1 MSDTIHNTQQIVA
14 GEKPALAPQ
23 DRFFTGPP
31 PANPFMSLRR
41 YWDVLHRRRLVVV
54 SIWLVSLVLA
64 GLFSLWTKP
73 IYQATARV
81 EVGGDT
87 AQLQSIQD
95 IYQNTPG
102 DETFLQTQVKIL
114 ESANLARQTINQLK
128 LQNSL
133 PSTRVDL
140 QGASTPDSAIS
151 DQLVQTFQ
159 SKISVQ
165 LFPDTRI
172 IEISVDEQ
180 DPQLAAAIANSLVDN
195 YSEYNFQKRL
205 DSTKQASRWM
215 EQQIG
220 ELKHRVELSQ
230 RALFDY
236 EAKNSIV
243 NLDDHQNTVEQRLA
257 DLTKALTDAQTD
269 RMAKQSLSEVVH
281 AKNVDSIAPTAV
293 MEHLQDQYNEANEIY
308 TAALNQYGP
317 AFPKVKRL
325 KSQLGSY
332 QKLMDEERAR
342 LALQVDAEYRVAD
355 AKESQLAFAVA
366 LQKREVAKTNSLLVQ
381 ENILKHDYQSNQL
394 LFDNLVQHQKDAAI
408 SEGLR
413 AANFHIVDRATA
425 PEFPIRPR
433 KLFNLGVGSAAGLV
447 FGVSFALLLGE
458 LSNSITDAEEL
469 EQLLGVPAVGL
480 IPRDTKKFSM
490 KSSKASLS
498 APPQSDL
505 ALLNKP
511 TSFEADS
518 YRGLRAS
525 VIGLREYSRARV
537 LVVTSPYPKE
547 GKTRTA
553 VNLAIS
559 LAQRGH
565 NVLLV
570 DADCRSQQIGTNVA
584 AGLGLTE
591 VESGLIQVLS
601 DMRML
606 EKCIGQCHAVPNLSV
621 LLSGLQTHND
631 IDLLSSFAMEDLLA
645 IVRRQ
650 FDYVILDSSS
660 LLAASD
666 SPSLSAI
673 VDGVI
678 MVVESGVTTRDAMM
692 SASKAISN
700 AGGKLIGAVLNKV
713 DMHGTVQYRKRQ
725 RFYLSS

>member
-1 MSDTIHNTQQIVA
+1 MSDTIRNPQSIVA
-14 GEKPALAPQ
+14 TEKPELATS
-23 DRFFTGPP
+23 DRFFTGAA
-31 PANPFMSLRR
+31 PADPWTSLRR
-41 YWDVLHRRRLVVV
+41 YWNILYRRRLVVISV
-54 SIWLVSLVLA
+54 WLLFMVLA
-64 GLFSLWTKP
+64 GLYSLWTKP

-95 IYQNTPG
+95 LYQNTPG

-128 LQNSL
+128 LQNNL
-133 PSTRVDL
+133 PSTRDDL
-140 QGASTPDSAIS
+140 QGASTPDSTIS
-151 DQLVQTFQ
+151 DQLVQTLQ
-159 SKISVQ
+159 SKTSVQ

-172 IEISVDEQ
+172 IEISVDDQ
-180 DPQLAAAIANSLVDN
+180 DPHLAATIANSLVDN

-230 RALFDY
+230 SALFDY

-281 AKNVDSIAPTAV
+281 AQNVDSIAPTAV
-293 MEHLQDQYNEANEIY
+293 MLHLQDQYNEANEIY

-325 KSQLGSY
+325 KSQLGTY

-342 LALQVDAEYRVAD
+342 LALQVDAEYRVAN
-355 AKESQLAFAVA
+355 AKELQLASAVA
-366 LQKREVAKTNSLLVQ
+366 IQKREVAKTNSLLVQ
-381 ENILKHDYQSNQL
+381 ENTLKHDYQSNQQ

-413 AANFHIVDRATA
+413 AANFHIVDRAIA
-425 PEFPIRPR
+425 PAFPIRPR
-433 KLFNLGVGSAAGLV
+433 KLFNLGVASAAGLV

-469 EQLLGVPAVGL
+469 EELLGVPAVGL
-480 IPRDTKKFSM
+480 IPRDIKK
-490 KSSKASLS
+490 LS
-498 APPQSDL
+498 VMSRPALPSALGSDL
-505 ALLNKP
+505 VLLNKP
-511 TSFEADS
+511 ASFQADS

-525 VIGLREYSRARV
+525 IVRLREYSRARV

-553 VNLAIS
+553 MNLAIS

-570 DADCRSQQIGTNVA
+570 DADCRSQRIGKDVA
-584 AGLGLTE
+584 VSLGLRE
-591 VESGLIQVLS
+591 VQSGLIQVLS
-601 DMRML
+601 DMRLL
-606 EKCIGQCHAVPNLSV
+606 EECISPSQAVPNLSV
-621 LLSGLQTHND
+621 LLSGRETHND

-650 FDYVILDSSS
+650 FDYVVLDSPS

-678 MVVESGVTTRDAMM
+678 MVVESGVTTRDAIR